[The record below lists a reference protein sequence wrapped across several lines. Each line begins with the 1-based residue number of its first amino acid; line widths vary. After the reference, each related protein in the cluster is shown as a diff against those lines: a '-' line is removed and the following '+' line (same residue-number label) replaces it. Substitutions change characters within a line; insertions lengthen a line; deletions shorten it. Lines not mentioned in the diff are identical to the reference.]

1 LSNYDIID
9 DPYCYPGT
17 TVLKNRRNLRTQ
29 AALTRFET
37 AITAQR
43 FLEPLPTGR
52 LSVRHYQ
59 AVHRHLFQ
67 DVYSW
72 AGRFRTVRITRAG
85 NAFCYPENI
94 HRESMNLFSRL
105 RESTFLC
112 GLSNEDFAPNAAS
125 FLATLNA
132 IHGFR
137 DGNGR
142 AQLAFMALLADTAG
156 HPLRL
161 DRLRPRM
168 FLEAMIRSF
177 HGDEV
182 LLAQQLARLF

>member
-1 LSNYDIID
+1 MMYDVVD

-37 AITAQR
+37 AATAQR
-43 FLEPLPTGR
+43 FNEPLPAGR

-67 DVYSW
+67 DIYTW
-72 AGRFRTVRITRAG
+72 AGRPRTVRISKDSSP
-85 NAFCYPENI
+85 FCYPENI
-94 HRESMNLFSRL
+94 RSEIGALFGGLRHDDYL
-105 RESTFLC
+105 REL
-112 GLSNEDFAPNAAS
+112 LPEAFAGKAAS

-132 IHGFR
+132 IHMFR

-142 AQLAFMALLADTAG
+142 AQLAFMALLADVAG
-156 HPLRL
+156 HPLHLERL
-161 DRLRPRM
+161 DPES
-168 FLEAMIRSF
+168 FLVAMIRSF
-177 HGDEV
+177 HGDE
-182 LLAQQLARLF
+182 ARLAAQMKQLI